1 MGNSLLDIIVFG
13 RNAGKAAAEKS
24 KTVEL
29 GKMNLDHVAE
39 YAKALEAAGATEEGV
54 SPMLLPN
61 YARHER

>member
-13 RNAGKAAAEKS
+13 RNAGKAAAARS
-24 KTVEL
+24 KEIEL
-29 GKMNLDHVAE
+29 GKMNLDHLEAYAE
-39 YAKALEAAGATEEGV
+39 ELKAAGATEDGV